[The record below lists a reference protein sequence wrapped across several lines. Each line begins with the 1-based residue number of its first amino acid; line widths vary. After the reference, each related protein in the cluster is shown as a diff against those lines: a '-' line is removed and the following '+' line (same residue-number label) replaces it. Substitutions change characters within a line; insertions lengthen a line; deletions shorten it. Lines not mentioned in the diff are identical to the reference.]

1 MTNISIKYSIN
12 FATERENEDKLWI
25 LAGFFCGVA
34 GRTTQQANIKKNV
47 HNGEKIIVLPPV
59 PSMRGPGQGE
69 AVGLVSVVVPLGG
82 DDDVLAV
89 VGGHHLLGQVGAGQ
103 APAGLAQVLKAL
115 VRPALSVA
123 EAELVVGQ
131 PGVGVGEGV
140 HAAAG
145 AGAVHEGTLQQ
156 VNWSHLQHS

>member
-12 FATERENEDKLWI
+12 LATERENEDKLWI
-25 LAGFFCGVA
+25 LAGFFLRG
-34 GRTTQQANIKKNV
+34 GRAYDSTSEYIKKNV
-47 HNGEKIIVLPPV
+47 HNGEKIIVPPPV
-59 PSMRGPGQGE
+59 PSMRGPGEGE
-69 AVGLVSVVVPLGG
+69 AVGLVSVVVALGG

-145 AGAVHEGTLQQ
+145 AGAVHEGTPTPG
-156 VNWSHLQHS
+156 